1 MNIFTATQVA
11 FIVLKVLDLI
21 DWPWWEVFIPTYAGF
36 GIALIAVTGI
46 FIINNYDEYKYR
58 RKK

>member
-36 GIALIAVTGI
+36 GIALIAVAGI
-46 FIINNYDEYKYR
+46 FIINN
-58 RKK
+58 